1 MGHGVGGLD
10 DPVPAMSE
18 YAKPLPRV
26 TADNRPFWEAARRH
40 QLALQRCGECG
51 HFRYPPAPVC
61 PECLSERAEWT
72 PVSGRGAVSTF
83 VVFHKR
89 YFPSFTDE
97 IPYHVTQVQL
107 DEGPRLTANL
117 VNVPNDQIR
126 IGLRVEVVFDDVTPE
141 ISLPRF
147 RRATVQPE

>member
-1 MGHGVGGLD
+1 MTAYL
-10 DPVPAMSE
+10 
-18 YAKPLPRV
+18 KPLPRV

-40 QLALQRCGECG
+40 QLALQRCADCG

-61 PECLSERAEWT
+61 QECLSESAEWT
-72 PVSGRGAVSTF
+72 PVSGRGIVSTF

-89 YFPSFTDE
+89 YFESFAAD
-97 IPYHVTQVQL
+97 IPYNVVQVQL

-117 VNVPNDQIR
+117 VDVANDRIR
-126 IGLRVEVVFDDVTPE
+126 IGMRVEVVFDDVTPE

-147 RRATVQPE
+147 RRATG